1 MVPSPCTGEPT
12 LPTTRRNGCFN
23 PFYLVV
29 YPIYWGYWDFFRW
42 YMCKIVCNKIGSSY
56 LLRLLRQVIYL
67 QDISLYTKLKK
78 KTPLS
83 ACFTCLNP
91 QGFDQMMR
99 LALWSA
105 WHIHVPPRPS
115 GTTWR
120 ATDSWEVP
128 TWSRWVLDPIHTFPT
143 KKTQKLGI
151 TLRLEV
157 LFKATLHAL
166 RKF

>member
-1 MVPSPCTGEPT
+1 MEEWHAMVPSPCTGEPT

-78 KTPLS
+78 KL
-83 ACFTCLNP
+83 
-91 QGFDQMMR
+91 
-99 LALWSA
+99 
-105 WHIHVPPRPS
+105 HY
-115 GTTWR
+115 
-120 ATDSWEVP
+120 
-128 TWSRWVLDPIHTFPT
+128 
-143 KKTQKLGI
+143 
-151 TLRLEV
+151 
-157 LFKATLHAL
+157 LHASPAWIPRDL
-166 RKF
+166 IKWWDWLYGRLDTFTSLLAHQEPPGGQRTPERSPHGLDGFLIRSTLSPQKKHRS